1 MSGMQNSP
9 LENLLTKASL
19 VRRRSRARGFTLIEI
34 LFVIGLI
41 ALLAT
46 VVITNFDSIFGGQR
60 ENIARLWVTRTV
72 QTSLTAFRMGVGD
85 YPTTEQGLEAL
96 LRAPASTEGRW
107 RGPYVEELPMDPW
120 GNPYQYRYPGT
131 QNPGRY
137 DVWSTG
143 GNPADTNRHI
153 GNWRDNN

>member
-1 MSGMQNSP
+1 MQNCLLKKSSP
-9 LENLLTKASL
+9 L
-19 VRRRSRARGFTLIEI
+19 RAVIRGRKRGFTLIEI

-72 QTSLTAFRMGVGD
+72 QTGLTAYRMDVGT
-85 YPTTEQGLEAL
+85 YPSTEQGLEAL
-96 LRAPASTEGRW
+96 LRQPANVGGRW
-107 RGPYVEELPMDPW
+107 RGPYIEELPLDPW
-120 GNPYQYRYPGT
+120 NNPYQYRYPGVR
-131 QNPGRY
+131 NPGRY

-143 GNPADTNRHI
+143 PNPADPNSHI
-153 GNWRDNN
+153 GNWRDDS